1 MKLLHSILLIAIAL
15 IASIQ
20 ALDLDNET
28 LSNRPGGKSLR
39 GNSSENLQSVQ
50 EPTEIG
56 VQTAVSMI
64 TKVRELRKK
73 KKKKKNK
80 GPKTPRSSKTP
91 NSSKAPKK
99 NKKAKKGKKRGRRA
113 GGASTASLEGEAK
126 TNIFTRF

>member
-1 MKLLHSILLIAIAL
+1 MKLLHSILLIATAL

-20 ALDLDNET
+20 ALDLDN
-28 LSNRPGGKSLR
+28 GKSLR

-56 VQTAVSMI
+56 VQTVTSMI

-91 NSSKAPKK
+91 NSSKTPKK

-113 GGASTASLEGEAK
+113 GGASSASLEGEAK
-126 TNIFTRF
+126 SNIFTRF

>member
-20 ALDLDNET
+20 ALDLDN
-28 LSNRPGGKSLR
+28 GKSLR
-39 GNSSENLQSVQ
+39 GNVSENLQSVQ

-56 VQTAVSMI
+56 VQTVTSMI
-64 TKVRELRKK
+64 TKVRELRKRK
-73 KKKKKNK
+73 HK
-80 GPKTPRSSKTP
+80 GPKSSKTPRSSKT
-91 NSSKAPKK
+91 PKK

-126 TNIFTRF
+126 SNIFTRF

>member
-20 ALDLDNET
+20 ALDLD
-28 LSNRPGGKSLR
+28 RKSLR
-39 GNSSENLQSVQ
+39 GNSSENLQAVQ

-56 VQTAVSMI
+56 VQTATSMI

-73 KKKKKNK
+73 KKKKKHK

>member
-20 ALDLDNET
+20 ALDLDN
-28 LSNRPGGKSLR
+28 GKSLR

-56 VQTAVSMI
+56 VQTVTSMI
-64 TKVRELRKK
+64 TKVRELRK

-91 NSSKAPKK
+91 NSSKTPKK

-126 TNIFTRF
+126 SNIFTRF

>member
-20 ALDLDNET
+20 ALDLDN
-28 LSNRPGGKSLR
+28 GKSLR

-50 EPTEIG
+50 EPTEVG
-56 VQTAVSMI
+56 VQTVTSMI

-91 NSSKAPKK
+91 NSSKTPKK

-126 TNIFTRF
+126 SNIFTRF

>member
-1 MKLLHSILLIAIAL
+1 MKLLHSILLIAIVL

-20 ALDLDNET
+20 ALDLDN
-28 LSNRPGGKSLR
+28 GKSLR

-50 EPTEIG
+50 EPTEVG
-56 VQTAVSMI
+56 VQTVTSMI

-80 GPKTPRSSKTP
+80 GPKSSKTPRSSKTP
-91 NSSKAPKK
+91 NSSKTPKK

-126 TNIFTRF
+126 SNIFTRF

>member
-1 MKLLHSILLIAIAL
+1 MGLLIAIAL

-20 ALDLDNET
+20 ALDLDNEI
-28 LSNRPGGKSLR
+28 LSNTSSGKSLR

-56 VQTAVSMI
+56 VQTATSMM
-64 TKVRELRKK
+64 TKVRELRK

-113 GGASTASLEGEAK
+113 GSASTASLEGEAK